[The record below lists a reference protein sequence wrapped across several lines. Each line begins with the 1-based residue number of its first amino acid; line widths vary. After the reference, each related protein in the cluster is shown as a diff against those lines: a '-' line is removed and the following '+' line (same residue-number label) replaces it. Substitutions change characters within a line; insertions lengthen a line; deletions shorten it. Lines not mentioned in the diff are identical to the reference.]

1 MSNFYFKFDV
11 GHSQFRDDE
20 GIDLP
25 DAEAARMEVLKSL
38 AEIAKEALPKSD
50 EQVFSASARN
60 ASGDIV
66 YSASVTV
73 SGAWHQ

>member
-38 AEIAKEALPKSD
+38 AD
-50 EQVFSASARN
+50 